1 MVSDALTDRLL
12 GFGPT
17 VCGEPPMR
25 IVCPNCATSYR
36 LDPSTLGS
44 TGRSVRC
51 VRCRTVWFADGSQ
64 SLAVAAAESA
74 QPVAAGPDP
83 SAALPDWP
91 EDMAEI
97 EGPDAAPDPA
107 QEPSAIVLPTTE
119 AELSPMPV
127 VDSPA
132 LAPGEATASE
142 EVSAPEDI
150 ESVAARRALEQ
161 ARKRRFNLLVP
172 GLPTTIL
179 ALILINLGLVG
190 WRTEIVRLLPQT
202 ASLFSAIGLPVN
214 LRGLTITDVTTEIQT
229 HEGVPV
235 LLVEGRIISA
245 ARRTVEVP
253 RLRFAVRNEAGNE
266 IYSWTAL
273 PNRSLLGP
281 GESLPFQSRLASP
294 PADTRDVLV
303 RFYNRRDINGG
314 E

>member
-1 MVSDALTDRLL
+1 
-12 GFGPT
+12 
-17 VCGEPPMR
+17 MR

-36 LDPSTLGS
+36 LDPSALGS
-44 TGRSVRC
+44 SGRSVRC
-51 VRCRTVWFADGSQ
+51 VRCRNVWFADNSE
-64 SLAVAAAESA
+64 SLLEVAASGPAEMA
-74 QPVAAGPDP
+74 QGAPEPDP

-91 EDMAEI
+91 EGTAEI
-97 EGPDAAPDPA
+97 EGPEAVVDPV
-107 QEPSAIVLPTTE
+107 QEPSATSTTSTTSTLTAE
-119 AELSPMPV
+119 ATLSSMPV
-127 VDSPA
+127 VDAPA
-132 LAPGEATASE
+132 LAPGETTASDE
-142 EVSAPEDI
+142 ASAPEDI

-161 ARKRRFNLLVP
+161 ARKRRFNLLLP

-179 ALILINLGLVG
+179 ALVLINLGLVG
-190 WRTEIVRLLPQT
+190 WRTEVVRLLPQT

-214 LRGLTITDVTTEIQT
+214 LRGLIITDVTTETQM
-229 HEGVPV
+229 HEGVPL
-235 LLVEGRIISA
+235 LLVQGRIMSA

-281 GESLPFQSRLASP
+281 DESLSFQSRLASP
-294 PADTRDVLV
+294 PAETRDVLV